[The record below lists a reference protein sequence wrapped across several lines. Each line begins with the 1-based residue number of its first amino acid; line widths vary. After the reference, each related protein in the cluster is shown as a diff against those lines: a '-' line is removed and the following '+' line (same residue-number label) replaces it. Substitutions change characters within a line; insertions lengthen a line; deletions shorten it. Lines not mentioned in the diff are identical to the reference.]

1 MAQGGILIGP
11 SFLGRF
17 KVFSESI
24 FPERSNYVRETIAE
38 VALMYYI
45 FLICVRVDLQLIGGR
60 GRQPV
65 VIGVCCLL
73 LPFFTV
79 FTMGPVLVGLCSA
92 MSFSPVPVIFPILK
106 DLHLLNS
113 SLGRISMSASMTNDV
128 AGWLSLI
135 SFGAIKQYNI
145 SARRLMWFS
154 IALVVQLA
162 VTVFMIRPAMHWIIL
177 QTPEGKPVKH
187 RFVVPILL
195 GVLVMGFFSDLMG
208 ASNLEGPMIL
218 GVVVPDGSVLS
229 LTLLERTETIL
240 SCFLFPL
247 FFCSFGLKTNLF
259 TNSSTTLS
267 GIVAFVSIVLGC
279 QVAKMVGTI
288 APSMY
293 YDLPFSDA
301 LVLSMILSF
310 KGLVEV
316 FTYVKLLNSK
326 VLDEKAY
333 RVLVLSIILTTGI
346 ISPMVV
352 HLIDQQHTASDEL
365 RILTCIHN
373 QDQVSGIINILDA
386 SNSTPHCTISL
397 YLFHLVEL
405 LGHPFPILI
414 THHHSQHLSSPRS
427 HHANSPIISAFKN
440 YELRNEPG
448 AVTLNAFTDIS
459 PFATMHEDI
468 CSVAL
473 DHSISLILLPFPR
486 QWSIDCSLNCWLQY
500 NDTLQI
506 INPNAVA
513 EAPCS
518 VGLFVDRST
527 TTCTTAGI
535 SSQLHR
541 IAAIFIG
548 GPHER
553 EVLSYAACMAGN
565 SRVRLTVV
573 RFVPYENHRRGISR
587 ERQLD

>member
-1 MAQGGILIGP
+1 MIGP

-17 KVFSESI
+17 KAFSESI
-24 FPERSNYVRETIAE
+24 FSERSNYVRETIAE

-79 FTMGPVLVGLCSA
+79 FTMVHLFHRVLGNSFAQGPVLVGLCSA

-113 SLGRISMSASMTNDV
+113 GLGRISMSASMTNDV

-162 VTVFMIRPAMHWIIL
+162 VTVFMIRPAMHWIIR

-187 RFVVPILL
+187 RFVVSILL

-208 ASNLEGPMIL
+208 ASNLEGPMLL

-267 GIVAFVSIVLGC
+267 GIVAFVLIVLGC

-288 APSMY
+288 APSLY
-293 YDLPFSDA
+293 YDFPFSDA

-326 VLDEKAY
+326 VHSS
-333 RVLVLSIILTTGI
+333 LV
-346 ISPMVV
+346 
-352 HLIDQQHTASDEL
+352 
-365 RILTCIHN
+365 
-373 QDQVSGIINILDA
+373 
-386 SNSTPHCTISL
+386 SL
-397 YLFHLVEL
+397 PL
-405 LGHPFPILI
+405 
-414 THHHSQHLSSPRS
+414 
-427 HHANSPIISAFKN
+427 
-440 YELRNEPG
+440 
-448 AVTLNAFTDIS
+448 
-459 PFATMHEDI
+459 
-468 CSVAL
+468 
-473 DHSISLILLPFPR
+473 
-486 QWSIDCSLNCWLQY
+486 
-500 NDTLQI
+500 
-506 INPNAVA
+506 
-513 EAPCS
+513 
-518 VGLFVDRST
+518 
-527 TTCTTAGI
+527 
-535 SSQLHR
+535 
-541 IAAIFIG
+541 
-548 GPHER
+548 
-553 EVLSYAACMAGN
+553 
-565 SRVRLTVV
+565 
-573 RFVPYENHRRGISR
+573 
-587 ERQLD
+587 